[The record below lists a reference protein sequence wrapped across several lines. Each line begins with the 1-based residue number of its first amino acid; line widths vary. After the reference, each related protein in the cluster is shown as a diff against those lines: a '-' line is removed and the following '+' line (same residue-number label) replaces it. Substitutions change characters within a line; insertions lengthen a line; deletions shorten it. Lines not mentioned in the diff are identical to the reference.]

1 MIVQNH
7 ERDREEINVEENAMM
22 SSLFSAPQTARED
35 APQPVAYRTQRTRS
49 ILPGETVYLDGNALL
64 NPTAMG
70 KEVQFAWNFMRKPEG
85 SRAPLMKA
93 DTCRASF
100 VPDVAGR
107 YLVRLEART
116 PTGALRFVKE
126 VRVSRDEMTPVAV
139 AKAESALIMTGAP
152 IRLSAASTENPLAG
166 SLSYD
171 WRITSAPA
179 GSIAM
184 LSYAASEAPMIFPDM
199 EGRYDVSLTV
209 RNAAGMG
216 TTDTVTVSVVSPRA
230 LTNLTEVSAA
240 SGAEGIN
247 FGRTYSTA
255 ELNAL
260 KRAVRVTTSRSG
272 AGHSGARPAVG
283 GPEAPAP
290 QQTRGGT
297 SPRFASLVGHIR
309 MLLRD
314 GVDTI
319 ARQVE
324 SSHDFHQPA
333 VSRR

>member
-1 MIVQNH
+1 MK
-7 ERDREEINVEENAMM
+7 
-22 SSLFSAPQTARED
+22 SSLLPTTQPAREHTPRP
-35 APQPVAYRTQRTRS
+35 AAYRTQRTRS

-70 KEVQFAWNFMRKPEG
+70 SGVQFAWRFARVPEG
-85 SRAPLMKA
+85 SRALLMKA

-116 PTGALRFVKE
+116 PAGALRFVKE

-139 AKAESALIMTGAP
+139 AKAESALVMTGAP
-152 IRLSAASTENPLAG
+152 IRLSAASTENPVAG

-184 LSYAASEAPMIFPDM
+184 LSYAASEDPMIFPDL
-199 EGRYDVSLTV
+199 EGRYEVSLSV

-216 TTDTVTVSVVSPRA
+216 TTDTVSINVVSPRS
-230 LTNLTEVSAA
+230 LTRLTEVSAA
-240 SGAEGIN
+240 TGPDGLN
-247 FGRTYSTA
+247 FGRTYSAA

-260 KRAVRVTTSRSG
+260 VRAVRITTRRPGADRTGAQPEIGGQDTHRTEASRG
-272 AGHSGARPAVG
+272 A
-283 GPEAPAP
+283 
-290 QQTRGGT
+290 T

-314 GVDTI
+314 GVDSI

>member
-1 MIVQNH
+1 MKN
-7 ERDREEINVEENAMM
+7 
-22 SSLFSAPQTARED
+22 SLFT
-35 APQPVAYRTQRTRS
+35 APQPAREASTRPAAYRTQRTRP

-64 NPTAMG
+64 TPTAMG
-70 KEVQFAWNFMRKPEG
+70 REVQFMWNFMRVPKN
-85 SRAPLMKA
+85 SRVSLMKA

-126 VRVSRDEMTPVAV
+126 VRVNQDEMTPVAV
-139 AKAESALIMTGAP
+139 AKAESALVMAGAP
-152 IRLSAASTENPLAG
+152 IRLSGASTENPLGG

-171 WRITSAPA
+171 WRITAAPD

-199 EGRYDVSLTV
+199 EGRYEVSLSV

-216 TTDTVTVSVVSPRA
+216 TTDTVTINVVSPRA

-240 SGAEGIN
+240 TGPEGIN
-247 FGRTYSTA
+247 FGRTYSAA

-260 KRAVRVTTSRSG
+260 RRAVRVTTNRFDSDQP
-272 AGHSGARPAVG
+272 GARPASG
-283 GPEAPAP
+283 AQEAPRT
-290 QQTRGGT
+290 QELRTTT
-297 SPRFASLVGHIR
+297 SDRFSSLVGHIR

-319 ARQVE
+319 ARQVD

>member
-1 MIVQNH
+1 MK
-7 ERDREEINVEENAMM
+7 
-22 SSLFSAPQTARED
+22 SSLFSATQPAREN
-35 APQPVAYRTQRTRS
+35 ASRPTAYRTQRTRS

-64 NPTAMG
+64 NPSAMG
-70 KEVQFAWNFMRKPEG
+70 NEVQFAWRFSRVPEG
-85 SRAPLMKA
+85 SRALLMKA

-116 PTGALRFVKE
+116 PAGALRFVKE

-139 AKAESALIMTGAP
+139 AKAESALVMTGAP
-152 IRLSAASTENPLAG
+152 IRLSAASSENPVAG
-166 SLSYD
+166 SLTYD

-184 LSYAASEAPMIFPDM
+184 LSYAASEEPMIFPDM
-199 EGRYDVSLTV
+199 EGRYEVSLSV
-209 RNAAGMG
+209 RNAAGTG
-216 TTDTVTVSVVSPRA
+216 TTDTVSINVVSPRS
-230 LTNLTEVSAA
+230 LTKLTEVSAA
-240 SGAEGIN
+240 TGPDGLN
-247 FGRTYSTA
+247 FGRTYSAA

-260 KRAVRVTTSRSG
+260 VRAVRITTRRPGADRTGAQSETGGQDTHRVQASRS
-272 AGHSGARPAVG
+272 A
-283 GPEAPAP
+283 
-290 QQTRGGT
+290 T

-314 GVDTI
+314 GVDSI

>member
-1 MIVQNH
+1 MKSS
-7 ERDREEINVEENAMM
+7 M
-22 SSLFSAPQTARED
+22 SIAPHPARE
-35 APQPVAYRTQRTRS
+35 ASPRPTAYRTQRTRS
-49 ILPGETVYLDGNALL
+49 ILTGETVYLDGNALL

-70 KEVQFAWNFMRKPEG
+70 KEVRFTWNFMRVPEG
-85 SRAPLMKA
+85 SRTPLMKA

-116 PTGALRFVKE
+116 PTGSLRFVKE
-126 VRVSRDEMTPVAV
+126 VRVSQDEMTPVAV
-139 AKAESALIMTGAP
+139 AKAESALVMAGAP
-152 IRLSAASTENPLAG
+152 IRLSGASTENPLAG

-199 EGRYDVSLTV
+199 EGRYEVSLSV

-216 TTDTVTVSVVSPRA
+216 TTDTVTINVVSPRA
-230 LTNLTEVSAA
+230 LTNLTEVSATTRP
-240 SGAEGIN
+240 EGIN
-247 FGRTYSTA
+247 FGRTYSAA

-260 KRAVRVTTSRSG
+260 RRAVRVTAQRAS
-272 AGHSGARPAVG
+272 ADRPAALPATG
-283 GPEAPAP
+283 GQEAPRP
-290 QQTRGGT
+290 QESRGT
-297 SPRFASLVGHIR
+297 TAHRYASLVGHIR

-314 GVDTI
+314 GVDSI
-319 ARQVE
+319 ARQVD

>member
-1 MIVQNH
+1 MT
-7 ERDREEINVEENAMM
+7 
-22 SSLFSAPQTARED
+22 SSLFTATQPARE
-35 APQPVAYRTQRTRS
+35 ASPRPAAYRTQRTRS

-70 KEVQFAWNFMRKPEG
+70 KEVRFTWNFMRVPEG

-126 VRVSRDEMTPVAV
+126 VRVSQDEMTPVAV
-139 AKAESALIMTGAP
+139 AKAESALVMAGAP
-152 IRLSAASTENPLAG
+152 IRLSGASTENPLAG

-199 EGRYDVSLTV
+199 EGRYDVSLSV
-209 RNAAGMG
+209 RNAAGFG
-216 TTDTVTVSVVSPRA
+216 TTDTVTINVVSPRA

-240 SGAEGIN
+240 TGPEGIN
-247 FGRTYSTA
+247 FGRTYSAA

-260 KRAVRVTTSRSG
+260 RRAVRVTTNRSG
-272 AGHSGARPAVG
+272 SDQPGARPASG
-283 GPEAPAP
+283 AQEASRTQEPR
-290 QQTRGGT
+290 TTT
-297 SPRFASLVGHIR
+297 SARFSSLVGHIR

-319 ARQVE
+319 ARQVD